1 MLPNFRL
8 TVFSFQAK
16 SKWVV
21 ATEPEENQD
30 PDTIATYLADPVIRL
45 STIKEAGGIIKY
57 WHQAIEQRPRLAKM
71 GLDFCSAPGKCNNS
85 HFCFYSDTLL
95 ASSVDAERA
104 FSVGR
109 LEINHLQHNTSP
121 QTFKAQVAVG
131 SWAKTPLYPG
141 LSETIKIV
149 QKQMGSEEQLGPQK
163 EVDETELDDEVEE
176 TDDESRFWEA

>member
-1 MLPNFRL
+1 MLPNLRL
-8 TVFSFQAK
+8 TVFVFQAK

-45 STIKEAGGIIKY
+45 STIKEAGGIMKY
-57 WHQAIEQRPRLAKM
+57 WHQAIEQRPWLAKM

-85 HFCFYSDTLL
+85 HLCFYSDTLL
-95 ASSVDAERA
+95 ASSVDAEHA

-109 LEINHLQHNTSP
+109 LEVNHLQHNTSP

-149 QKQMGSEEQLGPQK
+149 QKQMGSEEQVGPQK
-163 EVDETELDDEVEE
+163 EVDETELEDEVEE
-176 TDDESRFWEA
+176 TDDESRFWRT

>member
-1 MLPNFRL
+1 MLPNLRL

-21 ATEPEENQD
+21 ATESEENQD
-30 PDTIATYLADPVIRL
+30 PDTIATYLVDPVIWL
-45 STIKEAGGIIKY
+45 STIKEAGGIMKY

-85 HFCFYSDTLL
+85 HFCFYSDILL

-121 QTFKAQVAVG
+121 QTFKAQVAVE

-141 LSETIKIV
+141 LLETIKIV
-149 QKQMGSEEQLGPQK
+149 QKQIGSQEQVEPQK
-163 EVDETELDDEVEE
+163 EVEETELEDEVEE
-176 TDDESRFWEA
+176 TDEESRFWRT

>member
-1 MLPNFRL
+1 MLPNLRL

-30 PDTIATYLADPVIRL
+30 PDTIATYLVDPVIRL
-45 STIKEAGGIIKY
+45 STIKEAGGIMKY
-57 WHQAIEQRPRLAKM
+57 WHQAIEQRPWLAKM
-71 GLDFCSAPGKCNNS
+71 GLDFCLAPGKCNNS

-95 ASSVDAERA
+95 ASSVDAECA

-141 LSETIKIV
+141 LSETMKIV
-149 QKQMGSEEQLGPQK
+149 QKQMGGEEQVGPQK
-163 EVDETELDDEVEE
+163 EVDETELEDEVEE
-176 TDDESRFWEA
+176 TDEESRFWRT